1 MQGIKHLV
9 ECQCILPQY
18 KKDSNPPFHKF
29 VVFSVIDDS
38 DEVIEK
44 FSQCNNCGIIHRVF
58 DLCKS
63 EIAVGHESLNSLPR
77 IEDFKLMLPSSVVN
91 VLDNYNAEIYTWEQ
105 AAFIIN
111 YEKVNESIILSSDE
125 VKGKLQGK
133 KLVYKGN
140 SKFAIEPFV
149 TETEI

>member
-1 MQGIKHLV
+1 MKDYISHLL
-9 ECQCILPQY
+9 ECQCILPVY
-18 KKDSNPPFHKF
+18 NKVEKPVYHNF
-29 VVFSVIDDS
+29 VVFSLM
-38 DEVIEK
+38 EEGLLEEK
-44 FSQCNNCGIIHRVF
+44 YVECNNCGIIHRVF